1 MFELIHDVETG
12 ELTQREFT
20 AAEIKAAEKKQAEI
34 DAIKASEIAAAQ
46 EKELARNAVLDRLG
60 LTAEEAALLLG

>member
-12 ELTQREFT
+12 ELTKRDFT

-34 DAIKASEIAAAQ
+34 DAIRALDISAAK
-46 EKELARNAVLDRLG
+46 EKEIARNALLEKLG
-60 LTAEEAALLLG
+60 ITEDEARLLLG